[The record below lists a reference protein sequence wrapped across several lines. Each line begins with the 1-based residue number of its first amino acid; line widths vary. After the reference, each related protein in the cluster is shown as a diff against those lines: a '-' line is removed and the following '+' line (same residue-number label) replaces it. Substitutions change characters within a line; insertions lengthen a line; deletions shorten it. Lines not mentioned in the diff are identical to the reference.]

1 MKGHP
6 LVGDY
11 TYGYNPNKY
20 RFEKADRVMLHA
32 SEITFVHPSSGKVM
46 YFSFSNPPCMNS
58 FLEELR

>member
-1 MKGHP
+1 MKATSQ
-6 LVGDY
+6 VGDY

-32 SEITFVHPSSGKVM
+32 REITFVHPSSGKVM
-46 YFSFSNPPCMNS
+46 YFSSPIPPCMNS